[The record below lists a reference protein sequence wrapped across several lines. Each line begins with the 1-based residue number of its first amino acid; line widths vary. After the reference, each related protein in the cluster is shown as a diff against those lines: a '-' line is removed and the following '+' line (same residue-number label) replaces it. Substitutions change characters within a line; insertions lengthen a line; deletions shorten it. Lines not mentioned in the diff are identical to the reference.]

1 MSGPRPVLLLAHS
14 LDLGGT
20 ERQMTEV
27 AKGLDRQR
35 FEPHIATFHPQGIR
49 ADELRAHGVPVLH
62 LPVTSFVSGSA
73 LQGGLALIRYIR
85 QHRIRLVHSFDV
97 PLNIFAVPFARLA
110 HDPVV
115 LSSQRAHRSLTPGI
129 YTRLLRI
136 TDQMVDGI
144 VVNCEHM
151 REHLMND
158 ERVPSSLIHLCYN
171 GIDLAV
177 FHRERKPALPPEHT
191 VVIGVV
197 CALRPEKGLTN
208 LLEAFARLHR
218 NHANARLLIV
228 GSGPML
234 SELEA
239 LAEALN
245 VRAWCRF
252 EPKTAD
258 VAPWMRA
265 MDIFVLP
272 SLSEALSN
280 SLMEAMACGCCCV
293 ASRVGGNP
301 ELLGNDESRG
311 LLFAKGDSADLA
323 KALERLIGGA
333 AARAHFSQAG
343 HRFIHES
350 FSQSRS
356 VKRMEKIYEEFL
368 DAN

>member
-1 MSGPRPVLLLAHS
+1 MTSPRPVLLLAHS

-27 AKGLDRQR
+27 AKGLDRKR
-35 FEPHIATFHPQGIR
+35 FEPHVAAFHPEGIR
-49 ADELRAHGVPVLH
+49 ADELRAQNVPVLH
-62 LPVTSFVSGSA
+62 LPVTSFASASA
-73 LQGGLALIRYIR
+73 LRGGLALIRYIR
-85 QHRIRLVHSFDV
+85 RHRIRLVHSFDV
-97 PLNIFAVPFARLA
+97 PLNIFAGPFARLA
-110 HDPVV
+110 HSPVV
-115 LSSQRAHRSLTPGI
+115 LSSQRAHRNLTPGM
-129 YTRLLRI
+129 YTRLLRV

-151 REHLMND
+151 RAHLIDD
-158 ERVPSSLIHLCYN
+158 ERVPPSLIHLCYN

-177 FHRERKPALPPEHT
+177 FHPERAPALPHEDT

-197 CALRPEKGLTN
+197 CALRPEKGLAD
-208 LLEAFARLHR
+208 LIEAFARVHR
-218 NHANARLLIV
+218 NHANTRLLIV

-234 SELEA
+234 GELDA
-239 LAEALN
+239 LAESLG

-258 VAPWMRA
+258 VAPWMRS

-301 ELLGNDESRG
+301 ELLGDDEARG
-311 LLFAKGDSADLA
+311 LLFERGNSAALA
-323 KALERLIGGA
+323 EALERLVNNA
-333 AARAHFSQAG
+333 AARECFGAAG
-343 HRFIHES
+343 RKFIHEG
-350 FSQSRS
+350 FSQKQS
-356 VKRMEKIYEEFL
+356 VEHMEKIYEEYL
-368 DAN
+368 DSN